1 MHEPSI
7 APPFRF
13 IHSLL
18 LVVGLIASSILVL
31 AIVTDDQGD
40 TGCGGG

>member
-7 APPFRF
+7 ASPFRF
-13 IHSLL
+13 VYSLL
-18 LVVGLIASSILVL
+18 LVVGLIASSVVVL
-31 AIVTDDQGD
+31 AIITDDQGD